1 MEEDKKRKG
10 SIVAGEEV
18 KVNENEN
25 KEKIG
30 VSDTIE
36 IATINEKESDKILD
50 ENAKKEII
58 NDIKDEDKKEIK
70 DDKNAK
76 KELKKNK
83 DDKKKINKQLLA
95 VVLIGIACIVFTIA
109 LIIVQ
114 INNLNEKYKLDE
126 PTNVFESKDKKED
139 EDKKYVVGENDTLDF
154 NDVETKKFYIVDGT
168 EYDNNDNNRAYE
180 AIQSG
185 KKVQEIIKISG
196 LKNKEIENNINS
208 NINKKIMEFSQDNY
222 NYVSC
227 DIKGNFNDIL
237 SIQYGS
243 SAGTRNIMKGYTIDL
258 NTGNEITFEDIFTK
272 SAPIAS
278 LISNNFFKKLAWDFE
293 VDVDYNVVGEEQYFE
308 RRAYFSN
315 MNNRDTSDYED
326 KGLEIANWYKENKGN
341 INYTITPMS
350 VTVYDVETKENKYNV
365 TIPLYENNY
374 CVAIY
379 KRFKSN
385 NSIYEKDVNCSGF
398 VPYSMPMSYYSGCK
412 VDKDIEH
419 GKVLKNLY
427 LDMSIASYTS
437 INNEKIESMSRTFAK
452 NLIQEEKNKAMSNP
466 SKCYVLQGTLQFL
479 DWTNNLTNYYYSEID
494 GYFIPH
500 YRAFISYGECEL
512 DNFDNLNK
520 DLAEAAI
527 FPSAS
532 ADPFTLKLYYYIKSN
547 YNANN
552 NDNPYGNKMYYFDKD
567 GNYLGDDII
576 VVKDTSRDGY
586 NPS

>member
-1 MEEDKKRKG
+1 MEDEKKRKG

-18 KVNENEN
+18 VLNEEEN
-25 KEKIG
+25 KIEL
-30 VSDTIE
+30 SDTIE
-36 IATINEKESDKILD
+36 VSTIKNDEATISSQEDTEK
-50 ENAKKEII
+50 
-58 NDIKDEDKKEIK
+58 DIKDENKQEIKEDKKE
-70 DDKNAK
+70 A
-76 KELKKNK
+76 KKNK
-83 DDKKKINKQLLA
+83 DGKRKINKKLLA
-95 VVLIGIACIVFTIA
+95 VILVGIACVVLTIV
-109 LIIVQ
+109 LIVIK
-114 INNLNEKYKLDE
+114 INSLNEKYKLDE
-126 PTNVFESKDKKED
+126 PTNVFESKDKKDD
-139 EDKKYVVGENDTLDF
+139 EDKKYVLGEDDTLDF
-154 NDVETKKFYIVDGT
+154 NDIETKKFYIIDGT

-185 KKVQEIIKISG
+185 KKVQEIIKING

-208 NINKKIMEFSQDNY
+208 NINQKIMEFSQDNY
-222 NYVSC
+222 DYVSC
-227 DIKGNFNDIL
+227 NVKGNFNDIL
-237 SIQYGS
+237 SIEYGA
-243 SAGTRNIMKGYTIDL
+243 SAGTRNIIKGYNIDL
-258 NTGNEITFEDIFTK
+258 NTGNEIPFEDIFTK

-293 VDVDYNVVGEEQYFE
+293 VDVDYDVVGEEKYFE

-341 INYTITPMS
+341 INYSITPML
-350 VTVYDVETKENKYNV
+350 VTIYDVETKEDRYNV

-437 INNEKIESMSRTFAK
+437 INNEKIESMSKTLVQ

-466 SKCYVLQGTLQFL
+466 SKYYVLQGTLQFL
-479 DWTNNLTNYYYSEID
+479 DWTDFTDYYNSEID

-532 ADPFTLKLYYYIKSN
+532 SDPFTLKLYYYIKSN
-547 YNANN
+547 YKD
-552 NDNPYGNKMYYFDKD
+552 DNPYGNKMYYFDKD

-576 VVKDTSRDGY
+576 VVKDMSRNEY

>member
-1 MEEDKKRKG
+1 MEDEKKRKG

-18 KVNENEN
+18 VLNEEEN
-25 KEKIG
+25 KIEL
-30 VSDTIE
+30 SDTIE
-36 IATINEKESDKILD
+36 VSTIKNDEATISSQEDTEK
-50 ENAKKEII
+50 
-58 NDIKDEDKKEIK
+58 DIKDENKQEIKEDKKEV
-70 DDKNAK
+70 
-76 KELKKNK
+76 KKNK
-83 DDKKKINKQLLA
+83 DGKRKINKKLLA
-95 VVLIGIACIVFTIA
+95 VILVGIACVVLTIV
-109 LIIVQ
+109 LIVIK
-114 INNLNEKYKLDE
+114 INSLNEKYKLDE
-126 PTNVFESKDKKED
+126 PTNVFESKDKKDD
-139 EDKKYVVGENDTLDF
+139 EDKKYVLGEDDTLDF
-154 NDVETKKFYIVDGT
+154 NDIETKKFYIIDGT

-185 KKVQEIIKISG
+185 KKVQEIIKING

-208 NINKKIMEFSQDNY
+208 NINQKIMEFSQDNY
-222 NYVSC
+222 DYVSC
-227 DIKGNFNDIL
+227 NVKGNFNDIL
-237 SIQYGS
+237 SIEYGA
-243 SAGTRNIMKGYTIDL
+243 SAGTRNIIKGYNIDL
-258 NTGNEITFEDIFTK
+258 NTGNEIPFEDIFTK

-293 VDVDYNVVGEEQYFE
+293 VDVDYDVVGEEKYFE

-341 INYTITPMS
+341 INYSITPML
-350 VTVYDVETKENKYNV
+350 VTIYDVETKEDRYNV

-437 INNEKIESMSRTFAK
+437 INNEKIESMSKTLVQ

-466 SKCYVLQGTLQFL
+466 SKYYVLQGTLQFL
-479 DWTNNLTNYYYSEID
+479 DWTDFTDYYNSEID

-527 FPSAS
+527 FPSAAS
-532 ADPFTLKLYYYIKSN
+532 DPFTLKLYYYIKSN
-547 YNANN
+547 YKD
-552 NDNPYGNKMYYFDKD
+552 DNPYGNKMYYFDKD

-576 VVKDTSRDGY
+576 VVKDMSRNEY

>member
-1 MEEDKKRKG
+1 MEEEKKRKG

-18 KVNENEN
+18 TINED
-25 KEKIG
+25 KGKIG

-36 IATINEKESDKILD
+36 ISTIKNDEPTVNSKEDM
-50 ENAKKEII
+50 KKDII
-58 NDIKDEDKKEIK
+58 KDIKDENKTDIKEEKNDKKG
-70 DDKNAK
+70 
-76 KELKKNK
+76 LKKNK
-83 DDKKKINKQLLA
+83 EGKRKINKQLLA
-95 VVLIGIACIVFTIA
+95 VILVGIACVVLTIV
-109 LIIVQ
+109 LIVIQ

-139 EDKKYVVGENDTLDF
+139 EDQKYVVGEDDTLDF
-154 NDVETKKFYIVDGT
+154 NDIETKKFYIIDGT

-208 NINKKIMEFSQDNY
+208 NINQKIMEFSQDNY

-227 DIKGNFNDIL
+227 NIKGNFNDIL

-243 SAGTRNIMKGYTIDL
+243 NAGTRNIMKGYTIDL
-258 NTGNEITFEDIFTK
+258 NTGNEIPFEDIFTK

-278 LISNNFFKKLAWDFE
+278 LISNDFFKKLAWDFE
-293 VDVDYNVVGEEQYFE
+293 VDVDYNIVGEEQYFE

-350 VTVYDVETKENKYNV
+350 VIVYDVETKENKYNV

-437 INNEKIESMSRTFAK
+437 INNEKIESMSRTLVK
-452 NLIQEEKNKAMSNP
+452 NFIQEEKNKAMSNL

-479 DWTNNLTNYYYSEID
+479 DWTNLTDYYYSEID

-500 YRAFISYGECEL
+500 YRALISYGECEL

-532 ADPFTLKLYYYIKSN
+532 SDSLTLKLYYYIKSN

-552 NDNPYGNKMYYFDKD
+552 NDNPYGSKMYYFDKD

>member
-1 MEEDKKRKG
+1 MEEEKKRKG

-18 KVNENEN
+18 TINED
-25 KEKIG
+25 KGKIG

-36 IATINEKESDKILD
+36 ISTIKNDEPTVNSKEDM
-50 ENAKKEII
+50 KKDII
-58 NDIKDEDKKEIK
+58 KDIKDENKTDIKEEKNDKKG
-70 DDKNAK
+70 
-76 KELKKNK
+76 LKKNK
-83 DDKKKINKQLLA
+83 EGKRKINKQLLA
-95 VVLIGIACIVFTIA
+95 VILVGIACVVLTIV
-109 LIIVQ
+109 LIVIQ

-139 EDKKYVVGENDTLDF
+139 EDQKYVVGEDDTLDF
-154 NDVETKKFYIVDGT
+154 NDIETKKFYIIDGT

-208 NINKKIMEFSQDNY
+208 NINQKIMEFSQDNY
-222 NYVSC
+222 NYNYVSC
-227 DIKGNFNDIL
+227 NIKGNFNDIL

-243 SAGTRNIMKGYTIDL
+243 NAGTRNIMKGYTIDL
-258 NTGNEITFEDIFTK
+258 NTGNEIPFEDIFTK

-278 LISNNFFKKLAWDFE
+278 LISNDFFKKLAWDFE
-293 VDVDYNVVGEEQYFE
+293 VDVDYNIVGEEQYFE

-350 VTVYDVETKENKYNV
+350 VIVYDVETKENKYNV

-437 INNEKIESMSRTFAK
+437 INNEKIESMSRTLVK
-452 NLIQEEKNKAMSNP
+452 NFIQEEKNKAMSNL

-479 DWTNNLTNYYYSEID
+479 DWTNLTDYYYSEID

-500 YRAFISYGECEL
+500 YRALISYGECEL

-532 ADPFTLKLYYYIKSN
+532 SDSLTLKLYYYIKSN

-552 NDNPYGNKMYYFDKD
+552 NDNPYGSKMYYFDKD

>member
-1 MEEDKKRKG
+1 MEEEKKRKG
-10 SIVAGEEV
+10 SIIAGEEV
-18 KVNENEN
+18 TIN
-25 KEKIG
+25 KDKGKIG

-36 IATINEKESDKILD
+36 ISTIKNDEPTISSKEDM
-50 ENAKKEII
+50 KKDII
-58 NDIKDEDKKEIK
+58 KDIKDENKTDIKEEKNDKKG
-70 DDKNAK
+70 
-76 KELKKNK
+76 LKKNK
-83 DDKKKINKQLLA
+83 EGKRKINKQLLA
-95 VVLIGIACIVFTIA
+95 VILVGIACVVLTIV
-109 LIIVQ
+109 LIVIQ

-139 EDKKYVVGENDTLDF
+139 EDQKYVVGEDDTLDF
-154 NDVETKKFYIVDGT
+154 NDIETKKFYIIDGT

-208 NINKKIMEFSQDNY
+208 NINQKIMEFSQDNY
-222 NYVSC
+222 NYNYVSC
-227 DIKGNFNDIL
+227 NIKGNFNDIL

-243 SAGTRNIMKGYTIDL
+243 NAGTRNIMKGYTIDL
-258 NTGNEITFEDIFTK
+258 NTGNEIPFEDIFTK

-278 LISNNFFKKLAWDFE
+278 LISNDFFKKLAWDFE
-293 VDVDYNVVGEEQYFE
+293 VDVDYNIVGEEQYFE

-350 VTVYDVETKENKYNV
+350 VIVYDVETKENKYNV

-437 INNEKIESMSRTFAK
+437 INNEKIESMSRTLVK
-452 NLIQEEKNKAMSNP
+452 NFIQEEKNKAMSNP

-479 DWTNNLTNYYYSEID
+479 DWTNLTDYYYSEID

-500 YRAFISYGECEL
+500 YRALISYGECEL

-532 ADPFTLKLYYYIKSN
+532 SDSLTLKLYYYIKSN

-552 NDNPYGNKMYYFDKD
+552 NDNPYGSKMYYFDKD

>member
-1 MEEDKKRKG
+1 MEDEKKRKG

-18 KVNENEN
+18 VLNEEEN
-25 KEKIG
+25 KIEL
-30 VSDTIE
+30 SDTIE
-36 IATINEKESDKILD
+36 VSTIKNDEATISSQEDTEK
-50 ENAKKEII
+50 
-58 NDIKDEDKKEIK
+58 DIKDENKQEIKEDKKEV
-70 DDKNAK
+70 
-76 KELKKNK
+76 KKNK
-83 DDKKKINKQLLA
+83 DGKRKINKKLLA
-95 VVLIGIACIVFTIA
+95 VILVGIACVVLTIV
-109 LIIVQ
+109 LIVIK
-114 INNLNEKYKLDE
+114 INSLNEKYKLDE
-126 PTNVFESKDKKED
+126 PTNVFESKDKKDD
-139 EDKKYVVGENDTLDF
+139 EDKKYVLGEDDTLDF
-154 NDVETKKFYIVDGT
+154 NDIETKKFYIIDGT

-185 KKVQEIIKISG
+185 KKVQEIIKING

-208 NINKKIMEFSQDNY
+208 NINQKIMEFSQDNY
-222 NYVSC
+222 DYVSC
-227 DIKGNFNDIL
+227 NVKGNFNDIL
-237 SIQYGS
+237 SIEYGA
-243 SAGTRNIMKGYTIDL
+243 SAGTRNIIKGYNIDL
-258 NTGNEITFEDIFTK
+258 NTGNEIPFEDIFTK

-278 LISNNFFKKLAWDFE
+278 LISNNFFKKLAWDFD
-293 VDVDYNVVGEEQYFE
+293 VDVDYDVVGEEKYFE

-341 INYTITPMS
+341 INYSITPML
-350 VTVYDVETKENKYNV
+350 VTIYDVETKEDRYNV

-437 INNEKIESMSRTFAK
+437 INNEKIESMSKTLVQ

-466 SKCYVLQGTLQFL
+466 SKYYVLQGTLQFL
-479 DWTNNLTNYYYSEID
+479 DWTDFTDYYNSEID

-532 ADPFTLKLYYYIKSN
+532 SDPFTLKLYYYIKSN
-547 YNANN
+547 YKD
-552 NDNPYGNKMYYFDKD
+552 DNPYGNKMYYFDKD

-576 VVKDTSRDGY
+576 VVKDMSRNEY

>member
-1 MEEDKKRKG
+1 MEDEKKRKS

-18 KVNENEN
+18 VLNEEEN
-25 KEKIG
+25 KIEL
-30 VSDTIE
+30 SDTIE
-36 IATINEKESDKILD
+36 VSTIKNDEATISSQEDTEK
-50 ENAKKEII
+50 
-58 NDIKDEDKKEIK
+58 DIKDENKQEIKEDKKEV
-70 DDKNAK
+70 
-76 KELKKNK
+76 KKNK
-83 DDKKKINKQLLA
+83 DGKRKINKKLLA
-95 VVLIGIACIVFTIA
+95 VILVGIACVVLTIV
-109 LIIVQ
+109 LIVIK
-114 INNLNEKYKLDE
+114 INSLNEKYKLDE
-126 PTNVFESKDKKED
+126 PTNVFESKDKKDD
-139 EDKKYVVGENDTLDF
+139 EDKKYVLGEDDTLDF
-154 NDVETKKFYIVDGT
+154 NDIETKKFYIIDGT

-185 KKVQEIIKISG
+185 KKVQEIIKING

-208 NINKKIMEFSQDNY
+208 NINQKIMEFSQDNY
-222 NYVSC
+222 DYVSC
-227 DIKGNFNDIL
+227 NVKGNFNDIL
-237 SIQYGS
+237 SIEYGA
-243 SAGTRNIMKGYTIDL
+243 SAGTRNIIKGYNIDL
-258 NTGNEITFEDIFTK
+258 NTGNEIPFEDIFTK

-278 LISNNFFKKLAWDFE
+278 LISNNFFKKLAWDFD
-293 VDVDYNVVGEEQYFE
+293 VDVDYDVVGEEKYFE

-341 INYTITPMS
+341 INYSITPML
-350 VTVYDVETKENKYNV
+350 VTIYDVETKEDRYNV

-437 INNEKIESMSRTFAK
+437 INNEKIESMSKTLVQ

-466 SKCYVLQGTLQFL
+466 SKYYVLQGTLQFL
-479 DWTNNLTNYYYSEID
+479 DWTDFTDYYNSEID

-532 ADPFTLKLYYYIKSN
+532 SDPFTLKLYYYIKSN
-547 YNANN
+547 YKD
-552 NDNPYGNKMYYFDKD
+552 DNPYGNKMYYFDKD

-576 VVKDTSRDGY
+576 VVKDMSRNEY

>member
-1 MEEDKKRKG
+1 MEDEKKRKG

-18 KVNENEN
+18 VLNEEEN
-25 KEKIG
+25 KIEL
-30 VSDTIE
+30 SDTIE
-36 IATINEKESDKILD
+36 VSTIKNDEATISSQEDTEK
-50 ENAKKEII
+50 
-58 NDIKDEDKKEIK
+58 DIKDENKQEIKEDKKEV
-70 DDKNAK
+70 
-76 KELKKNK
+76 KKNK
-83 DDKKKINKQLLA
+83 DGKRKINKKLLA
-95 VVLIGIACIVFTIA
+95 VILVGIACVVLTIV
-109 LIIVQ
+109 LIVIK
-114 INNLNEKYKLDE
+114 INSLNEKYKLDE
-126 PTNVFESKDKKED
+126 PTNVFESKDKKDD
-139 EDKKYVVGENDTLDF
+139 EDKKYVLGEDDTLDF
-154 NDVETKKFYIVDGT
+154 NDIETKKFYIIDGT

-185 KKVQEIIKISG
+185 KKVQEIIKING

-208 NINKKIMEFSQDNY
+208 NINQKIMEFSQDNY
-222 NYVSC
+222 DYVSC
-227 DIKGNFNDIL
+227 NVKGNFNDIL
-237 SIQYGS
+237 SIEYGA
-243 SAGTRNIMKGYTIDL
+243 SAGTRNIIKGYNIDL
-258 NTGNEITFEDIFTK
+258 NTGNEIPFEDIFTK

-293 VDVDYNVVGEEQYFE
+293 VDVDYDVVGEEKYFE

-341 INYTITPMS
+341 INYSITPML
-350 VTVYDVETKENKYNV
+350 VTIYDVETKEDRYNV

-437 INNEKIESMSRTFAK
+437 INNEKIESMSKTLVQ

-466 SKCYVLQGTLQFL
+466 SKYYVLQGTLQFL
-479 DWTNNLTNYYYSEID
+479 DWTDFTDYYNSEID

-532 ADPFTLKLYYYIKSN
+532 SDPFTLKLYYYIKSN
-547 YNANN
+547 YKD
-552 NDNPYGNKMYYFDKD
+552 DNPYGNKMYYFDKD

-576 VVKDTSRDGY
+576 VVKDMSRNEY

>member
-1 MEEDKKRKG
+1 MEEEKKRKG
-10 SIVAGEEV
+10 SIIAGEEV
-18 KVNENEN
+18 TIN
-25 KEKIG
+25 KDKGKIG

-36 IATINEKESDKILD
+36 ISTIKNDEPTISSKEDM
-50 ENAKKEII
+50 KKDII
-58 NDIKDEDKKEIK
+58 KDIKDENKTDVKEEKNDKKG
-70 DDKNAK
+70 
-76 KELKKNK
+76 LKKNK
-83 DDKKKINKQLLA
+83 EGKRKINKQLLA
-95 VVLIGIACIVFTIA
+95 VILVGIACVVLTIV
-109 LIIVQ
+109 LIVIQ

-139 EDKKYVVGENDTLDF
+139 EDQKYVVGEDDTLDF
-154 NDVETKKFYIVDGT
+154 NDIETKKFYIIDGT

-208 NINKKIMEFSQDNY
+208 NINQKIMEFSQDNY
-222 NYVSC
+222 NYNYVSC
-227 DIKGNFNDIL
+227 NIKGNFNDIL

-243 SAGTRNIMKGYTIDL
+243 NAGTRNIMKGYTIDL
-258 NTGNEITFEDIFTK
+258 NTGNEIPFEDIFTK

-278 LISNNFFKKLAWDFE
+278 LISNDFFKKLAWDFE
-293 VDVDYNVVGEEQYFE
+293 VDVDYNIVGEEQYFE

-350 VTVYDVETKENKYNV
+350 VIVYDVETKENKYNV

-437 INNEKIESMSRTFAK
+437 INNEKIESMSRTLVK
-452 NLIQEEKNKAMSNP
+452 NFIQEEKNKAMSNP

-479 DWTNNLTNYYYSEID
+479 DWTNLTDYYYSEID

-500 YRAFISYGECEL
+500 YRALISYGECEL

-532 ADPFTLKLYYYIKSN
+532 SDSLTLKLYYYIKSN

-552 NDNPYGNKMYYFDKD
+552 NDNPYGSKMYYFDKD

>member
-1 MEEDKKRKG
+1 MEDEKKRKG

-18 KVNENEN
+18 VLNEEEN
-25 KEKIG
+25 KIEL
-30 VSDTIE
+30 SDTIE
-36 IATINEKESDKILD
+36 VSTIKNDEATISSQEDTEK
-50 ENAKKEII
+50 
-58 NDIKDEDKKEIK
+58 DIKDENKQEIKEDKKEV
-70 DDKNAK
+70 
-76 KELKKNK
+76 KKNK
-83 DDKKKINKQLLA
+83 DGKRKINKKLLA
-95 VVLIGIACIVFTIA
+95 VILVGIACVVLTIV
-109 LIIVQ
+109 LIVIK
-114 INNLNEKYKLDE
+114 INSLNEKYKLDE
-126 PTNVFESKDKKED
+126 PTNVFESKDKKDD
-139 EDKKYVVGENDTLDF
+139 EDKKYVLGEDDTLDF
-154 NDVETKKFYIVDGT
+154 NDIETKKFYIIDGT

-185 KKVQEIIKISG
+185 KKVQEIIKING

-208 NINKKIMEFSQDNY
+208 NINQKIMEFSQDNY
-222 NYVSC
+222 DYVSC
-227 DIKGNFNDIL
+227 NVKGNFNDIL
-237 SIQYGS
+237 SIEYGA
-243 SAGTRNIMKGYTIDL
+243 SAGTRNIIKGYNIDL
-258 NTGNEITFEDIFTK
+258 NTGNEIPFEDIFTK

-293 VDVDYNVVGEEQYFE
+293 VDVDYDVVGEEKYFE

-341 INYTITPMS
+341 INYSITPML
-350 VTVYDVETKENKYNV
+350 VTIYDVETKEDRYNV

-437 INNEKIESMSRTFAK
+437 INNEKIESMSKTLVQ

-466 SKCYVLQGTLQFL
+466 SKYYVLQGTLQFL
-479 DWTNNLTNYYYSEID
+479 DWTDFTDYYNSEID

-532 ADPFTLKLYYYIKSN
+532 SDPFTLKLYYYIKSN
-547 YNANN
+547 YKD
-552 NDNPYGNKMYYFDKD
+552 DNPYGSKMYYFDKD

-576 VVKDTSRDGY
+576 VVKDMSRNEY

>member
-1 MEEDKKRKG
+1 
-10 SIVAGEEV
+10 
-18 KVNENEN
+18 
-25 KEKIG
+25 
-30 VSDTIE
+30 
-36 IATINEKESDKILD
+36 
-50 ENAKKEII
+50 
-58 NDIKDEDKKEIK
+58 
-70 DDKNAK
+70 
-76 KELKKNK
+76 
-83 DDKKKINKQLLA
+83 
-95 VVLIGIACIVFTIA
+95 
-109 LIIVQ
+109 
-114 INNLNEKYKLDE
+114 
-126 PTNVFESKDKKED
+126 
-139 EDKKYVVGENDTLDF
+139 
-154 NDVETKKFYIVDGT
+154 
-168 EYDNNDNNRAYE
+168 
-180 AIQSG
+180 
-185 KKVQEIIKISG
+185 
-196 LKNKEIENNINS
+196 
-208 NINKKIMEFSQDNY
+208 MEFSQDNY
-222 NYVSC
+222 DYVSC
-227 DIKGNFNDIL
+227 NVKGNFNDIL
-237 SIQYGS
+237 SIEYGA
-243 SAGTRNIMKGYTIDL
+243 SAGTRNIIKGYNIDL
-258 NTGNEITFEDIFTK
+258 NTGNEIPFEDIFTK

-278 LISNNFFKKLAWDFE
+278 LISNNFFKKLAWDFD
-293 VDVDYNVVGEEQYFE
+293 VDVDYDVVGEEKYFE

-341 INYTITPMS
+341 INYSITPML
-350 VTVYDVETKENKYNV
+350 VTIYDVETKEDRYNV

-427 LDMSIASYTS
+427 LDMSIASYTP
-437 INNEKIESMSRTFAK
+437 INNEKIESMSKTLVQ

-466 SKCYVLQGTLQFL
+466 SKYYVLQGTLQFL
-479 DWTNNLTNYYYSEID
+479 DWTDFTDYYNSEID

-532 ADPFTLKLYYYIKSN
+532 SDPFTLKLYYYIKSN
-547 YNANN
+547 YKD
-552 NDNPYGNKMYYFDKD
+552 DNPYGNKMYYFDKD

-576 VVKDTSRDGY
+576 VVKDMSRNEY